1 MNILCLFS
9 CRYPNVQQ
17 VVPRKKNIKKKNP
30 NLFNFSLQVSQLDTL
45 LQVPA
50 VLLSCQVQLLLFF
63 MEELQQ
69 ILNSGGHVDVTVAQQ
84 LHAWRQRTRCVRSG

>member
-17 VVPRKKNIKKKNP
+17 VVPRKKKQQKKNP

-50 VLLSCQVQLLLFF
+50 VLLSRQVQLLLFF

-69 ILNSGGHVDVTVAQQ
+69 VLNSG
-84 LHAWRQRTRCVRSG
+84 